1 MSSFCFGQQALL
13 QGKGTKN
20 KPQAPQ
26 AGKSK
31 STKYETPRQTR
42 PSANKDSHWSTK
54 QIFVASLLV
63 IIAVIIVGSVVLKRI
78 TGTTQGNLRTIT
90 IK

>member
-13 QGKGTKN
+13 QGKGIKN

-42 PSANKDSHWSTK
+42 PSAVKDSHWSTK
-54 QIFVASLLV
+54 QILVFFVV
-63 IIAVIIVGSVVLKRI
+63 IITVIIFGSVVVQR
-78 TGTTQGNLRTIT
+78 TNGTTQGNLITIT

>member
-13 QGKGTKN
+13 QGKDTES

-31 STKYETPRQTR
+31 STKYKTPRQTR
-42 PSANKDSHWSTK
+42 PLAVKDSHWSTK
-54 QIFVASLLV
+54 QIVAFFVV
-63 IIAVIIVGSVVLKRI
+63 IITVIIFGSVVVQR
-78 TGTTQGNLRTIT
+78 TNGTTQGNLITIT

>member
-13 QGKGTKN
+13 QGKDPKS

-31 STKYETPRQTR
+31 STKYETLRKTR
-42 PSANKDSHWSTK
+42 PSAVNDFHWSTK
-54 QIFVASLLV
+54 QIFVVSLLV
-63 IIAVIIVGSVVLKRI
+63 IITVIIVGSVVVQR
-78 TGTTQGNLRTIT
+78 TNGTTQGNLRTIT

>member
-13 QGKGTKN
+13 QGKDPKS
-20 KPQAPQ
+20 KPQ

-31 STKYETPRQTR
+31 STKYETPL
-42 PSANKDSHWSTK
+42 STK

-63 IIAVIIVGSVVLKRI
+63 IIAVIVGSVVLPRI
-78 TGTTQGNLRTIT
+78 NGTTQGNLRTIT